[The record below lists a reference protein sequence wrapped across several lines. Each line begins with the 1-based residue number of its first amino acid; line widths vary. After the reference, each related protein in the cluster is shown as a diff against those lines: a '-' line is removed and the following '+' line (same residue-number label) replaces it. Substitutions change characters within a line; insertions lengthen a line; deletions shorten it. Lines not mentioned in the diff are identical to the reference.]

1 MINRSSMSHQ
11 IEKGVR
17 KVRGMGASV
26 KGGGCVTGKSY
37 KRGGMIANAD
47 DSMMVAGKAGMA
59 AKMGKS
65 PKTLRGKARP
75 AMAPMSMQ
83 KAQSPQMPMPPMADQ
98 MMRYGGM
105 VKKKMQY
112 GGMIKGKM

>member
-17 KVRGMGASV
+17 NVRGMGKAM
-26 KGGGCVTGKSY
+26 KGGGCVTGKGY
-37 KRGGMIANAD
+37 KRGGMVANAD

-59 AKMGKS
+59 AKTGKS

-75 AMAPMSMQ
+75 AMAPKPMQ
-83 KAQSPQMPMPPMADQ
+83 KAMSPQMPMPPMSDQ

-105 VKKKMQY
+105 VK
-112 GGMIKGKM
+112 GKMK

>member
-1 MINRSSMSHQ
+1 MEVLIVINRSSMSHQ

-17 KVRGMGASV
+17 KVRGMGKAM

-37 KRGGMIANAD
+37 KRGGMVANAD

-59 AKMGKS
+59 AKTGKS

-75 AMAPMSMQ
+75 AMAPKPMQ
-83 KAQSPQMPMPPMADQ
+83 KAMSPQMPMPPMSDQ

-105 VKKKMQY
+105 VK
-112 GGMIKGKM
+112 GKMK

>member
-1 MINRSSMSHQ
+1 M
-11 IEKGVR
+11 
-17 KVRGMGASV
+17 RGMGASV

-59 AKMGKS
+59 AKAGKA

-75 AMAPMSMQ
+75 AMAPKPMQQSM
-83 KAQSPQMPMPPMADQ
+83 SPQMPMPPMADQ

-105 VKKKMQY
+105 VK
-112 GGMIKGKM
+112 GKMR